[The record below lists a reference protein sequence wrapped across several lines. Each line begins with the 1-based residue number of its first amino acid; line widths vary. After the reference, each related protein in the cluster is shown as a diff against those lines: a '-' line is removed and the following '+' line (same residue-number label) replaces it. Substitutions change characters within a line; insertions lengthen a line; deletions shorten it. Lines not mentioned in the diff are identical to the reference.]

1 MNKNMRAGNEGGKKN
16 RLLRKVPQSDAD
28 VLGSDGEW
36 MIVRGDPQP
45 HTRVP
50 PASGKV
56 KWPRLSLLA
65 AAGALVIGVKM
76 NK

>member
-1 MNKNMRAGNEGGKKN
+1 M
-16 RLLRKVPQSDAD
+16 PQSDAD

-56 KWPRLSLLA
+56 RWPRLSLLA
-65 AAGALVIGVKM
+65 AAGALVIVVKM
-76 NK
+76 EKERRGGEKNVVERVIE